1 MKSAPLPLLLA
12 TSLLSAPLAGC
23 GGARPVLTNAVPHCE
38 KLVPAILLQPVEHAP
53 VPEAKQLPDGHDDAQ
68 PWQEGFLIEGGQLDK
83 ANVRAPAVDQIYR
96 GCLALFRDATDKAM
110 RRRFLGI
117 F

>member
-1 MKSAPLPLLLA
+1 MKSAPPLLLLA

-23 GGARPVLTNAVPHCE
+23 AGRAVLTNDVPHCE
-38 KLVPAILLQPVEHAP
+38 KLIPASLLQPVDHAP
-53 VPEAKQLPDGHDDAQ
+53 VPEAKQFADGHDDAQ

-83 ANVRAPAVDQIYR
+83 ANDRAPAVNQIYR
-96 GCLALFRDATDKAM
+96 GCLDLFRDATDRAIRK
-110 RRRFLGI
+110 RFLGI